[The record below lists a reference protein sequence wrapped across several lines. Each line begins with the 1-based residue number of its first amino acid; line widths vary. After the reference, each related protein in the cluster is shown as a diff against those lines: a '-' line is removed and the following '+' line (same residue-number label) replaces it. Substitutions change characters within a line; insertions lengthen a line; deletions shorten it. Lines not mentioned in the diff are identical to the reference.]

1 MVKQCKAQGLP
12 EPEFV
17 SIRNVEFMTLLLR
30 DIFTKE
36 VLDKLGLNERQMKAV
51 QHVKENGDITNREY
65 RQKLGLPNRTALR
78 DLNELCAKGGLE
90 KVGETGRGAKYVISR
105 KTRHKRDKHAIVKDR
120 QIE

>member
-17 SIRNVEFMTLLLR
+17 SIRNVEIRVLLLR

-36 VLDKLGLNERQMKAV
+36 VLGKLGLNERQMKAV
-51 QHVKENGDITNREY
+51 QHVKEHGSITNREY

-78 DLNELCAKGGLE
+78 DLNELCAKGVFE
-90 KVGETGRGAKYVISR
+90 KVGVTGRGAKYVLSR
-105 KTRHKRDKHAIVKDR
+105 QTRHKHAKHAIDDG